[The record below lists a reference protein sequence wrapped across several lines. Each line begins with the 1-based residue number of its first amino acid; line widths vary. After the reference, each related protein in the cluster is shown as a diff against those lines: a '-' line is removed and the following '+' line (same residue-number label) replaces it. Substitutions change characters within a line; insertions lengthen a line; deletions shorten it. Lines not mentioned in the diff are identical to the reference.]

1 MSGLWGARP
10 TPAMLPPPESDKVLA
25 VVELRRHSRVEV
37 NTDVV
42 FVPKG
47 STERL
52 VGHAKDVSVG
62 GMFVATETPVA
73 FNGELVVH
81 MTLPGRAEAL
91 ALPGVVRW
99 VRGGGMGVQFG
110 LLGARETY
118 AITEYISAHAH

>member
-1 MSGLWGARP
+1 M
-10 TPAMLPPPESDKVLA
+10 
-25 VVELRRHSRVEV
+25 VELRRHSRVDLDI
-37 NTDVV
+37 DVA

-47 STERL
+47 SSEHR

-62 GMFVATETPVA
+62 GMFVATDAPVA
-73 FNGELVVH
+73 FNGELVIH
-81 MTLPGRAEAL
+81 LTLPGQVEAL

-118 AITEYISAHAH
+118 AITEYISTKTQ